1 MISLSVE
8 APACFT
14 RAVVGPICAGTSSW
28 TNRATSTTGG
38 SAADGAACLA
48 PTCGSRIMGIGLETR
63 AATSQFHQGSCEKG
77 CHSALQQPAGDGR
90 HR

>member
-14 RAVVGPICAGTSSW
+14 RAAVGPICAGTSSW

-38 SAADGAACLA
+38 SAADGDACLTTA
-48 PTCGSRIMGIGLETR
+48 SGSRITCTPLQTG
-63 AATSQFHQGSCEKG
+63 AATRQSHQGSCEKG
-77 CHSALQQPAGDGR
+77 CHSR
-90 HR
+90 